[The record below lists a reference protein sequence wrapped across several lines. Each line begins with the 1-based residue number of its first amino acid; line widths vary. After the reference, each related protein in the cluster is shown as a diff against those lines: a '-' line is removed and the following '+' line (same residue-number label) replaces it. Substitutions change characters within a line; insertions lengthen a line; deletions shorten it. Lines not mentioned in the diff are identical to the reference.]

1 MTNYNADYS
10 NTVIYKIECKD
21 SNITDIYI
29 GHTTCFYQ
37 RERLHKSNCTNENS
51 KGYNYK
57 IYKIIRANGAWD
69 NWKMTII
76 EKYPCNNIEEAKER
90 ERYWIEKEKST
101 LNVTIPNRSKKEYE
115 KIYRIIH
122 KEELA
127 EKGKEYRENNK
138 DKIKQYIEDNKE
150 KISFQKHDW
159 YEEKKDYILE
169 KAKEHYEAN
178 KEQKIEYQKQYA
190 VENKEKVKEYQSEYR
205 EKNKEKLSEQKKEYR
220 EEHKEAAANANKE
233 WREANK
239 DKIKTEKSQVME
251 CECGN
256 TYTFGNKHRHLQSKI
271 HIAYQNKLEGKVED
285 EPQMVEEEKSK
296 LEQDRIAHN
305 KQKQKEYREKNA
317 EKIKEMRKKHYE
329 ANKEHNKEQRKKYY
343 DSHKEQIMEQN
354 KVYIAENKEKVKQ
367 YKDNWYQKKKLVLN
381 GECGNNNEEYQNNI
395 IQNLD
400 NSILSI

>member
-1 MTNYNADYS
+1 MPKIQSDYS
-10 NTVIYKIECKD
+10 NTIIYKICCND
-21 SNITDIYI
+21 VNITDIYI
-29 GHTTCFYQ
+29 GHTTNFTQ
-37 RERLHKSNCTNENS
+37 RKHNHKINCCSENASN
-51 KGYNYK
+51 YNMNVYK
-57 IYKIIRANGAWD
+57 FIRKNGGWD
-69 NWKMTII
+69 NWSMVQI
-76 EKYPCNNIEEAKER
+76 ENIFCNNKREALTKER
-90 ERYWIEKEKST
+90 LWIESLKAK
-101 LNVTIPNRSKKEYE
+101 LNCNNPITFQAE
-115 KIYRIIH
+115 KII
-122 KEELA
+122 
-127 EKGKEYRENNK
+127 
-138 DKIKQYIEDNKE
+138 
-150 KISFQKHDW
+150 QKHDW

-239 DKIKTEKSQVME
+239 DKIKTEKSQVIE

-381 GECGNNNEEYQNNI
+381 GECGNNNEEDQNNI